1 MTDEQERDNREAHER
16 RELIKS
22 LASEM
27 PSYSDF
33 ISRLKKHAE
42 LKKLGSEELKKLASK
57 AWAEKYACKRKDT
70 RKHTDAMSRAI
81 LTGFE
86 TNRRRH

>member
-1 MTDEQERDNREAHER
+1 MTDEQERDNREWHKR
-16 RELIKS
+16 RKLINS

-42 LKKLGSEELKKLASK
+42 LGKLGSGELKKLASK
-57 AWAEKYACKRKDT
+57 AWAEKYAYKRKDK